1 MVNLILKFVSSSRA
15 AGLRISTSEV
25 LDCMDQLR
33 QINFLDEP
41 QFEIVLRANFAK
53 SRGDQIKFDRLY
65 HLFFHEL
72 REDGGI
78 KSFASISDHVEE
90 ILSELKN
97 TVEQNQT
104 FSSILEFLAG
114 DPLSYIEEVQKIQ
127 SQDQERG
134 HGFPGNMGEM
144 TRNLSIMLSIGSVRK
159 MISQFLSGNRNRIDW
174 DERQALSEFFN
185 RHLDSMLNL
194 LNEKQIPDRIETKR
208 FDSYEKRMSRLGEK
222 TFWTLTPREVEEM
235 REIIAKLVRKL
246 KDTIGRRYAA
256 RNRGVPDLKKTLRR
270 SAKYQGIP
278 IEILFRKK
286 SPRKGKIIVLCD
298 VSGSVWSAAKFMLNM
313 LYSLQECFTKVR
325 SFIFVSG
332 LDEVTEFFEKHEV
345 DLAIEKILSEADVH
359 YNDSTDYGLTFRQF
373 KNKYMDILNKKTT
386 LIVIGDGRSNY
397 SNPEENIFKEMKE
410 KCRRVIWLNPETKK
424 FWHTGDSEIKTYRA
438 YCDELRLC
446 QNLNQLH
453 DFIRDLVL

>member
-25 LDCMDQLR
+25 LDCIGQMK

-53 SRGDQIKFDRLY
+53 SRADQIKFDRLY

-78 KSFASISDHVEE
+78 KNSDSISNSVEE
-90 ILSELKN
+90 ILSELKD

-114 DPLSYIEEVQKIQ
+114 DPLSYIEEVQNIQ
-127 SQDQERG
+127 SQEQESGRG
-134 HGFPGNMGEM
+134 FGGNMGGM
-144 TRNLSIMLSIGSVRK
+144 TGNLSIMLSIGSFREMV
-159 MISQFLSGNRNRIDW
+159 SQFLSSNRNRIGW
-174 DERQALSEFFN
+174 EERQDLSEFFN
-185 RHLDSMLNL
+185 RRLDSMLNL
-194 LNEKQIPDRIETKR
+194 LTERQIPDRMETKR
-208 FDSYEKRMSRLGEK
+208 FPSYEKRMNSLGEK
-222 TFWTLTPREVEEM
+222 TFWTLTPKEVEEM
-235 REIIAKLVRKL
+235 REVIAKLVRKL
-246 KDTIGRRYAA
+246 KETIGRRYAA

-278 IEILFRKK
+278 IEIIFRKK
-286 SPRKGKIIVLCD
+286 PPRKGKIVVLCD

-332 LDEVTEFFEKHEV
+332 LDEVTKFFEKHEV
-345 DLAIEKILSEADVH
+345 DQAIGKILSEADIS
-359 YNDSTDYGLTFRQF
+359 YNDSTDYGLTFRKF
-373 KNKYMDILNKKTT
+373 KNNYMDILNKKTT

-410 KCRRVIWLNPETKK
+410 KCRRVIWLNPETTQ
-424 FWHTGDSEIKTYRA
+424 FWNTGDSEIGTYQA

-453 DFIRDLVL
+453 EFIKDLVL